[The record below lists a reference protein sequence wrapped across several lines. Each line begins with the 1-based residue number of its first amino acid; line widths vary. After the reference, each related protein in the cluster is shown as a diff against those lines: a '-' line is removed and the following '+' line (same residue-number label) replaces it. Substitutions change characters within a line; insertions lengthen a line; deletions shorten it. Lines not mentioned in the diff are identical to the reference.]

1 MVSPFNVQAGS
12 ESRMNS
18 CVILSDVLTEL
29 PAKVRQVIEVPANGA
44 SQTLKKEQQAAAAGQ
59 ERLE

>member
-1 MVSPFNVQAGS
+1 MVLPFNVQGGS

-29 PAKVRQVIEVPANGA
+29 PAKVRQVIEVPAIGA
-44 SQTLKKEQQAAAAGQ
+44 SQTVKKEQ
-59 ERLE
+59 